1 MSGESEAKIRD
12 LFAEAASK
20 APASIFIDEID
31 AIAPKRDA
39 VSREMERRIVTQLLT
54 CMDDVSMEKTK
65 VLAHFVIVHAHAIT
79 GPVRHGARGDQQA
92 RCS

>member
-1 MSGESEAKIRD
+1 MTDSYAGMSGESEAKIRD

-20 APASIFIDEID
+20 APAIIFIDEID

-65 VLAHFVIVHAHAIT
+65 VQLPHSFHY
-79 GPVRHGARGDQQA
+79 
-92 RCS
+92 